1 MFCSPGVSCIIPFLT
16 LTLTLKPQKQTVREW
31 HVVLTSWENR
41 YILENLMPLK
51 IV

>member
-16 LTLTLKPQKQTVREW
+16 LTLKPQKQRVREW

-41 YILENLMPLK
+41 YIVENLMLLK
-51 IV
+51 IA